1 MALNPVQPITSSNAT
16 ATNGSPTITVFGNVD
31 CSKVFQGSILHLG
44 GNNPV
49 EAISGTAANGAGES
63 TVTLRFNWTEATQ
76 TGKLLIF
83 NTVEGLV
90 GAIQKAQNIVE
101 QTSGIEAIGGTGLVE
116 KTGDNTYTTAT
127 ITTKGKQ
134 ILIATTNQEVKDT
147 LGLGTASPLNVTTS
161 KTDTTAGRVLKVGDF
176 GIGETDTTLL
186 IGSVNQTNIAG
197 GTYRVTGLNIGTKP
211 PFEDFIMV
219 VSRYNSQDSSQMA
232 IRPQDQTVW
241 FRVSNMGVFSAWVK
255 LHKTGDDIVLG
266 TSTFN
271 GLATLNKTGA
281 DGLVAEF
288 RKSTTFVGSIAL
300 TGTTTTYNTTS
311 DYRLKED
318 IKPIL
323 NASQRVL
330 NLKPINHAWKKDGTR
345 TDGFLAHE
353 FAEECPQ
360 GVSGEYNKVDE
371 KGEIVP
377 QGMDASKAI
386 PLLTASLQDA
396 LQRIALLERELLNI
410 KDNNNG
416 D

>member
-1 MALNPVQPITSSNAT
+1 MAFNPVKPITASNAT
-16 ATNGSPTITVFGNVD
+16 ATNGSPTITVSGAVD

-49 EAISGTAANGAGES
+49 EAISGTTANASGQS
-63 TVTLRFNWTEATQ
+63 TVTLRENWTEATQ
-76 TGKLLIF
+76 TAKLLIF
-83 NTVEGLV
+83 NTIEGLV

-134 ILIATTNQEVKDT
+134 ILLATTNQEVTNT
-147 LGLGTASPLNVTTS
+147 LGLGTASSLDVTTS

-176 GIGETDTTLL
+176 GIGATDTTLL
-186 IGSVNQTNIAG
+186 IGSVDQTNIAS
-197 GTYRVTGLNIGTKP
+197 GTYRVTDLNTGTKP

-232 IRPQDQTVW
+232 IRPQDRTVW
-241 FRVSNMGVFSAWVK
+241 FRVSTVGVFSSWVK
-255 LHKTGDDIVLG
+255 IHKTGDDVVIG
-266 TSTFN
+266 TTALN
-271 GLATLNKTGA
+271 GLATFNKTGD
-281 DGLVAEF
+281 DGRVAEF
-288 RKSTTFVGSIAL
+288 RKSATLVGSIAL

-318 IKPIL
+318 IRPIL
-323 NASQRVL
+323 NPSERVL

-345 TDGFLAHE
+345 TDGFLAHQ

-360 GVSGEYNKVDE
+360 GVSGEYNKVDD
-371 KGEIVP
+371 KGEIIP
-377 QGMDASKAI
+377 QTMDASKAI

-396 LQRIALLERELLNI
+396 LQRITLLEKELISI
-410 KDNNNG
+410 KER
-416 D
+416 